1 MPLVLRLNP
10 GEKIIINGVVIENTG
25 GLAML
30 AIRNR
35 GNILRQ
41 KDILQLEEAATP
53 AMRVYYTLQCL
64 YLFPDEAKVY
74 TDALVQFMNDF
85 EHAAPESKPI
95 VDALRGRLDR
105 GELYPGL
112 KDAKRL
118 IKFEW
123 DLLGTTTERARQLL
137 LGSDGPKRRARANE
151 QETADS
157 EFG

>member
-10 GEKIIINGVVIENTG
+10 AEKIIINGVVIENTG

-41 KDILQLEEAATP
+41 KDILQLDEAATP
-53 AMRVYYTLQCL
+53 ALRVYYTLQCL
-64 YLFPDEAKVY
+64 YLFPDEIKAY
-74 TDALVQFMNDF
+74 SEALHQFMNDF
-85 EHAAPESKPI
+85 EQAAPASKPI
-95 VDALRGRLDR
+95 IDALRARVEK

-123 DLLGTTTERARQLL
+123 DLVGTTTEKGKMLLQGSEGKAKQRAMT
-137 LGSDGPKRRARANE
+137 DGE
-151 QETADS
+151 EV
-157 EFG
+157 E

>member
-25 GLAML
+25 GLSML

-41 KDILQLEEAATP
+41 KDILQLEDAATP
-53 AMRVYYTLQCL
+53 ALRVYYTLQCV

-74 TDALVQFMNDF
+74 SDALRQFLNDFEAADPNSKPITDALRV
-85 EHAAPESKPI
+85 
-95 VDALRGRLDR
+95 RLDK
-105 GELYPGL
+105 GELYQGL

-118 IKFEW
+118 VKYEW
-123 DLLGTTTERARQLL
+123 DLLGTTTERAKQLM
-137 LGSDGPKRRARANE
+137 LGNDGPRKRSKSGERVPE
-151 QETADS
+151 ESDV
-157 EFG
+157 G